1 MNTTLNTSTQYR
13 HFVGVDISKYSL
25 DIHILPNNKILKLP
39 YTNQGMNS
47 LISEIKSLGSDVIV
61 GFESSG
67 GYERELLYKLSQ
79 NSISFVLIKPTNIR
93 SFAKASGYLAKTD
106 KIDAKVIS
114 EYMSKVEIKPNKYIT
129 TDYDKI
135 RSLVIRKLQLKKN

>member
-1 MNTTLNTSTQYR
+1 
-13 HFVGVDISKYSL
+13 
-25 DIHILPNNKILKLP
+25 
-39 YTNQGMNS
+39 MNS
-47 LISEIKSLGSDVIV
+47 LISEIKSLESDIIV
-61 GFESSG
+61 RFESSG
-67 GYERELLYKLSQ
+67 GYERELLYKLSH
-79 NSISFVLIKPTNIR
+79 NRISFVLIKPTNIR

-135 RSLVIRKLQLKKN
+135 SSLVIRKLQLKKN